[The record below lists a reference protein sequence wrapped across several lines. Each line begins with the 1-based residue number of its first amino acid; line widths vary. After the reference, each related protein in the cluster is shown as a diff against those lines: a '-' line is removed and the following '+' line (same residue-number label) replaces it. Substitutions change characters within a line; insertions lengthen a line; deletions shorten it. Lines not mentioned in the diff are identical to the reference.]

1 MAKSNGALL
10 PNAIEEVHVFWLAG
24 ASCDGCSISTL
35 GATSPS
41 VEDLINGRI
50 PGVPKVILHHPVLS
64 VSSGKE
70 FMHEYNLAQEGKL
83 DAPFVAVYEGSIMN
97 EALASETGGYWSAM
111 GVRKVK
117 EGDEKE
123 PSSTAEAFEA
133 MSKHAAAV
141 IAIGTCATW
150 GGIPAAAGNPTDAK
164 SVMDLLGEDYLSTL
178 GLPVINVP
186 GCAPQGDNF
195 TETVA
200 VILQYLNGIGPLPE
214 FDELGR
220 PQWQF
225 SETVHRGCARAG
237 FYEEG
242 TFAEEFGDQE
252 CLVELGCWGPV
263 VQCNINRRGA
273 INHMG
278 GCMHAGGPCIGCT
291 MPGFPDNFVPF
302 YERPPGTIVSSSIS
316 RTTGFFV
323 KKLRRVTQKFQ
334 NRTRHWQINQHVPN
348 SWGNVEEPNMIEN
361 AMHYAYQKIQF
372 WGGAKPKEKEK
383 RGPRPEQKPKHK
395 ETDER

>member
-1 MAKSNGALL
+1 MAKSKESLL

-24 ASCDGCSISTL
+24 ASCDGCSISAL

-41 VEDLINGRI
+41 VEDLINEQV
-50 PGVPKVILHHPVLS
+50 PGIPKVVLHHPVLS
-64 VSSGKE
+64 VAVGDD
-70 FMHEYNLAQEGKL
+70 FMHPYKLAKEGKL
-83 DAPFVAVYEGSIMN
+83 GAPFVAVYEGSIMN
-97 EALASETGGYWSAM
+97 EDIAAANGGFWSAM
-111 GVRKVK
+111 GVKA
-117 EGDEKE
+117 GADDEE
-123 PSSTAEAFEA
+123 SSQPSSTAGALKE
-133 MSKHAAAV
+133 MSEHAVAV

-164 SVMDLLGEDYLSTL
+164 SVMDFLGEDYLSTL

-200 VILQYLNGIGPLPE
+200 AILQYLNGIGPLPE

-242 TFAEEFGDQE
+242 TFAEEYGDQE
-252 CLVELGCWGPV
+252 CLVEIGCWGPV

-273 INHMG
+273 ISHMG
-278 GCMHAGGPCIGCT
+278 GCMHVGAPCIGCT
-291 MPGFPDNFVPF
+291 MPGFPDSFVPF
-302 YERPPGTIVSSSIS
+302 YEKPPGTIVSTTIS

-323 KKLRRVTQKFQ
+323 KKLRRLTQKYN
-334 NRTRHWQINQHVPN
+334 NRTRHWKINKHVPN
-348 SWGNVEEPNMIEN
+348 AWGRVDEPNMVEN
-361 AMHYAYQKIQF
+361 AIHYAYEKIQF
-372 WGGAKPKEKEK
+372 WNGARPKERENT
-383 RGPRPEQKPKHK
+383 GPRPQQRVKGKKHH
-395 ETDER
+395 E

>member
-1 MAKSNGALL
+1 MAESRESIMPSAV
-10 PNAIEEVHVFWLAG
+10 EEVHVFWLAG

-35 GATSPS
+35 GATAPS
-41 VEDLINGRI
+41 VEDLLNGNI
-50 PGVPKVILHHPVLS
+50 PGVPKVVLHHPVLS
-64 VSSGKE
+64 VATGDD
-70 FMHEYNLAQEGKL
+70 FMHAYRLAEEGKL

-97 EALASETGGYWSAM
+97 EELASETEGFWSAM
-111 GVRKVK
+111 GVQQSSGEQESV
-117 EGDEKE
+117 DQ
-123 PSSTAEAFEA
+123 PSSTVHSLQK
-133 MSKHAAAV
+133 MSKYASAV

-164 SVMDLLGEDYLSTL
+164 SVMDFLGEDYLSTL

-242 TFAEEFGDQE
+242 TFAEEYGDQE
-252 CLVELGCWGPV
+252 CLVEIGCWGPV

-273 INHMG
+273 IGHMG
-278 GCMHAGGPCIGCT
+278 GCMHVGAPCIGCT
-291 MPGFPDNFVPF
+291 MPGFPDSFVPF
-302 YERPPGTIVSSSIS
+302 YKKPPGTFLSSNLS
-316 RTTGFFV
+316 RVNGFFMT
-323 KKLRRVTQKFQ
+323 KLRRMTQKFH
-334 NRTRHWQINQHVPN
+334 NRTRHWAINEHVPN
-348 SWGNVEEPNMIEN
+348 SWGNVDEPG
-361 AMHYAYQKIQF
+361 YAQKAIHFAYEKIQF
-372 WGGAKPKEKEK
+372 WDGAKPKEKEK
-383 RGPRPEQKPKHK
+383 RGPRPQQKPDH
-395 ETDER
+395 D